1 MLARLLIKNYALI
14 EHLDIRFDKGL
25 NIITGETGAGKSI
38 IMGALGLILG
48 NRAEGKH
55 FFDESKKCI
64 IEGTFKVDSYDL
76 VGFFNEH
83 DIDYDKETIV
93 RRELTIDGKSRAF
106 VNDSPVTLNVLRLLG
121 EQLFDIH
128 SQHATLQLNTEK
140 FQLMVIDSIAKN
152 DEQIAKFKDRLSA
165 FKKSKIALERLKE
178 EIALGNAE
186 SDFNQFQ
193 FDELVECAL
202 ESDEQELLESEISQL
217 ENAEEIKRGL
227 FSTNLIMDDD
237 ERSVNS
243 LLKEAYNQ
251 LQATE
256 RYFPVVEPLLE
267 RLNSTLIELKD
278 VSAEISD
285 LERSVSTNE
294 ERLQFVNDRLSS
306 IYRLQKKHR
315 VDTITELLNIQDAL
329 GRKLQSVANQEE
341 DLFALENDLKVC
353 YENLSHEAN
362 VLHDS
367 RLAVIDQVVD
377 HVESVLGQVGMGNAR
392 LQIELTSLPVEKYRN
407 DGGDDIQFLFSAN
420 KGQPLQSIHRVASG
434 GELSRVMLAV
444 KSLVAKST
452 ALPSIIFDE
461 IDTGISG
468 EVALK
473 VGGILDELSDNMQV
487 MAITHLPQIASRGK
501 SHFKV
506 YKLDEGEK
514 TRSNIALLNKEERV
528 HEIAQ
533 MLSGTK
539 PGDSALKHAKDLIGN

>member
-1 MLARLLIKNYALI
+1 
-14 EHLDIRFDKGL
+14 
-25 NIITGETGAGKSI
+25 
-38 IMGALGLILG
+38 
-48 NRAEGKH
+48 RAEGKH